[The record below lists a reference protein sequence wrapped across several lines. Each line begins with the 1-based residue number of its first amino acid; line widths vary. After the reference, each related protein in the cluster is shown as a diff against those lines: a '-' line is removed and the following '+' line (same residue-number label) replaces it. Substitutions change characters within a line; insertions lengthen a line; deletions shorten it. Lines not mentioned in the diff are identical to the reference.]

1 MDSEARNNPPNP
13 SIRTCYTKSMVK
25 KILHL
30 EGLVI
35 LIASLYFYYAT
46 NGSWWLLILLLLAP
60 DLSMI
65 GYLKDKKLGAITYNL
80 VHNYVLSIVLIAVG
94 LLSQNPLIIQIGLI
108 LTAHIAMDR
117 MLGFGLKYPTNFK
130 DTHLQKV

>member
-1 MDSEARNNPPNP
+1 
-13 SIRTCYTKSMVK
+13 MVK

-30 EGLVI
+30 EGLAV
-35 LIASLYFYYAT
+35 LIASLYFYHAT
-46 NGSWWLLILLLLAP
+46 NGNWWLFALLLLTP

-80 VHNYVLSIVLIAVG
+80 VHNYVLAIFLVFLTLIFKND
-94 LLSQNPLIIQIGLI
+94 LFIYLSLI
-108 LTAHIAMDR
+108 LTAHIGMDR
-117 MLGFGLKYPTNFK
+117 MLGFGLKYKSNFK

>member
-1 MDSEARNNPPNP
+1 
-13 SIRTCYTKSMVK
+13 MVK

-35 LIASLYFYYAT
+35 LATSLYLYYVT

-80 VHNYVLSIVLIAVG
+80 VHNYVLSLVLIAVG
-94 LLSQNPLIIQIGLI
+94 LISQNSLIIQIGLI